1 MDMQQVLFHPEGGSH
16 LKPSKTVRFIRI
28 LETVVLTAI
37 AIVLVILAIILL
49 CNSVIAM
56 WHDLVKGTV
65 AHTGIEILNSILL
78 VMMIMEIV
86 YTVTMSLESHSL
98 VAEPFLIIGAIA
110 AIRRML
116 VITAESTRLELSN
129 PAAFQSLLME
139 LGLLGLLVLVM
150 AVSIFILK
158 RRAGNSS
165 ILQESEEPD
174 QKHK

>member
-1 MDMQQVLFHPEGGSH
+1 
-16 LKPSKTVRFIRI
+16 LKSSKTVHLIRI
-28 LETVVLTAI
+28 SETVVLAAI
-37 AIVLVILAIILL
+37 AVVLVILAVVLL
-49 CNSVIAM
+49 GNSVITM
-56 WHDLVKGTV
+56 YHDIVKGAV

-139 LGLLGLLVLVM
+139 LGLLGLLVIAM

-158 RRAGNSS
+158 GRNGNSS
-165 ILQESEEPD
+165 ILPESEEPE
-174 QKHK
+174 KKRK